1 MNNILV
7 VIPVHTVDEDV
18 KNMLP
23 RALSTVPSGF
33 DVRISCAFGLKDE
46 LEKIVGDKKV
56 EFIENVEGGNNN
68 FQTLVNRAI
77 DGYKWFSILEF
88 DDIYSP
94 IWKNNVLSYIEHK
107 PDTSV
112 MMCMEDLVDEKKE
125 FVGFGNDAPWASS
138 FSDEIGYIDNECLK
152 SYFDFY
158 MTGSLFNVDD
168 WKSIGGL
175 KESMKLTF
183 WYEFLLRATN
193 FGKKVFVMPKV
204 GYIHMI
210 GRKNSLVDIC
220 KDTLSDEEG
229 QWWFDT
235 ARHEYF
241 YKEDRKKEFQK
252 EEE

>member
-1 MNNILV
+1 MNNMLV
-7 VIPVHTVDEDV
+7 VIPVHTVDDDV
-18 KNMLP
+18 KKMLP
-23 RALSTVPSGF
+23 RALDTVPSGF
-33 DVRISCAFGLKDE
+33 DIRISCAFGLKGE
-46 LEKIVGDKKV
+46 LEQIVGKKKV
-56 EFIENVEGGNNN
+56 EFVENEEGGNNN
-68 FQTLVNRAI
+68 FQALVNRAI

-94 IWKNNVLSYIEHK
+94 IWKKNILAYVEHK

-112 MMCMEDLVDEKKE
+112 LMCMEDLVDDKME

-158 MTGSLFNVDD
+158 MTGSLFNADD

-193 FGKKVFVMPKV
+193 LGKKVFVMPKV
-204 GYIHMI
+204 GYIHTI
-210 GRKNSLVDIC
+210 GRKNSLTDIY
-220 KDTLSDEEG
+220 KDTLSDTEG

-241 YKEDRKKEFQK
+241 YKEDRKKEFS
-252 EEE
+252 EEK

>member
-1 MNNILV
+1 MSDMLV
-7 VIPVHTVDEDV
+7 VIPVHVIDDNV
-18 KNMLP
+18 KKLLP
-23 RALSTVPSGF
+23 RALDSVPNDF
-33 DVRISCAFGLKDE
+33 DVRISCAYGIKDE
-46 LEKIVGDKKV
+46 LGKIIGKHKV
-56 EFIENVEGGNNN
+56 EFIENEEGANNN
-68 FQTLVNRAI
+68 FQALVNRAI

-94 IWKNNVLSYIEHK
+94 IWKKNVLEYLEHK

-112 MMCMEDLVDEKKE
+112 LMCMEDLVDEKME
-125 FVGFGNDAPWASS
+125 FSGFGNDAPWASS

-193 FGKKVFVMPKV
+193 LGKKIFVMPKV
-204 GYIHMI
+204 GYIHTI
-210 GRKNSLVDIC
+210 GRKDSLIDIY
-220 KDTLSDEEG
+220 KNTLSDEEG

-241 YKEDRKKEFQK
+241 YKEDRKKEYNA
-252 EEE
+252 ED